1 MVLTGL
7 QVARVDRYRISALN
21 YEQRAAD
28 VLPAGADGSEYVSA
42 SSQLLGEEG
51 VSSFWVVLDTGGQ
64 CCPVVSIVDI
74 GVVGNVCGDARA
86 LERGG
91 SPWAPEAAS
100 A

>member
-1 MVLTGL
+1 M
-7 QVARVDRYRISALN
+7 
-21 YEQRAAD
+21 
-28 VLPAGADGSEYVSA
+28 SA

-64 CCPVVSIVDI
+64 FCLVVSIVDI

-91 SPWAPEAAS
+91 ISLGSGGGVGLTTVLAVLLPDGGAVPPDLAGPWRRVGANVVVS
-100 A
+100 GG